1 MHNIPNKIM
10 KQITKA
16 MKRPEGKLEFK
27 FTCEELFNSNVSNI
41 KIFEV
46 VTGAQIFILERD
58 KNMTINFYHSS
69 PGTGTR
75 IATINLEDLPETNRM
90 SYAITWNET
99 KIYLYVHPLVEGY
112 ELIKSEGDV
121 ADKSYQVDRN
131 GNIIQLGDEG
141 IEIMRPQIIM
151 EGEKVLEPTAINS
164 WQDTLKAIDILKTGK
179 SDEGY
184 IYEVVVCNYIIS
196 SLVTGFETYSKKR
209 FIELEKEGI
218 NPNIDDLI
226 DRIFSSYEKNEI
238 DLPNKL
244 KVKAEEKSVSHLEI
258 IAQEKINFQNF
269 DECKKAFN
277 KAYNLRFGDIIE
289 DTNKINELRQFIKYR
304 HKIIHVSPL
313 ETILNN
319 NNPSEDTVFS
329 SKDLAS
335 EAIDIFSFMINK
347 IHNASLKL
355 RNEDNS

>member
-1 MHNIPNKIM
+1 MHNIPDNIM
-10 KQITKA
+10 KQITEA
-16 MKRPEGKLEFK
+16 MKRPEGTLEFK
-27 FTCEELFNSNVSNI
+27 FTCEELFNPNISKI

-69 PGTGTR
+69 PGTSTR
-75 IATINLEDLPETNRM
+75 VATINLENIPETNKM
-90 SYAITWNET
+90 SYAITWNERE
-99 KIYLYVHPLVEGY
+99 INLYVHPLVEGY
-112 ELIKSEGDV
+112 ELIKSEGNV
-121 ADKSYQVDRN
+121 ANKSFQVDRN

-141 IEIMRPQIIM
+141 VEIMQPQIIVG
-151 EGEKVLEPTAINS
+151 GEKILDPTAINS
-164 WQDTLKAIDILKTGK
+164 WQDTLRAIDILKTGK

-184 IYEVVVCNYIIS
+184 IYEVVVCNFIIS

-218 NPNIDDLI
+218 NPNIDELI

-244 KVKAEEKSVSHLEI
+244 KEKAEEKGVSYLEI

-269 DECKKAFN
+269 DECKRAFN
-277 KAYNLRFGDIIE
+277 KAYNLIFGNIIE

-304 HKIIHVSPL
+304 HRIVHVSPL

-319 NNPSEDTVFS
+319 NNPSEDPIFS
-329 SKDLAS
+329 NEDLTS
-335 EAIDIFSFMINK
+335 EAINVFSYMINQ